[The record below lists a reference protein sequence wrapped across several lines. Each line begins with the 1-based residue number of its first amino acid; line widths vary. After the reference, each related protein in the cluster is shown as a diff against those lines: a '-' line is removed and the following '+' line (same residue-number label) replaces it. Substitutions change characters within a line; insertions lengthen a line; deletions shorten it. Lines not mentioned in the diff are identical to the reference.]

1 MIISS
6 SYQINSPFSNSGKV
20 PIVKKTLTSEKNK
33 IFIPSKMKDSYTSNS
48 NYNSI
53 NYYDRSII
61 VKKISLSNIFG
72 SGNSNTNTNNNTN
85 NKTEHPTSVSLTE
98 KEVLDDSNYIS
109 SNKINLYNNK
119 INLYNN
125 RVKKIK
131 MATLIQSVVRRFLLN
146 KKLFNDIQSVKRAH
160 NTKSK
165 IYRKK
170 IPLNKKNVNNQTS
183 DSYLNNMNEK
193 KIEKNITN
201 QFFFTKVV
209 IVNSNH
215 SKAQISKIQ
224 KFWRNRKLQIG
235 NYSRISN
242 YQCQSEIVK
251 KVNLKKKI
259 SLTKKANY
267 DSILFN
273 SLHSVKDEQEP
284 IKDDY
289 KNSNKKTKVLRD
301 KINLKTNNDI
311 FHRFYLRNNYIT
323 RPQYIK
329 LYNKNNQAKKE
340 ENEGIYQYEVNDI
353 NKSFKDKSYTLLHD
367 KNKNGNYIQ
376 QLKYNTG
383 KKINQIKSCTDI
395 NKVNKSEYIK
405 GIKLDTDEK
414 IKKNREYKNINNNL
428 KVWQKNKINCVIY
441 EDNINKYKDLKPN
454 KNFIYINSSKTEKS
468 IKLDRKKDIINKP
481 NHSLMKKINGY
492 MKKNNVKSRKAL
504 ISKNHI
510 NIDGKEPYINL
521 ERKLIMQKPNRKK
534 HTK

>member
-193 KIEKNITN
+193 KN
-201 QFFFTKVV
+201 
-209 IVNSNH
+209 
-215 SKAQISKIQ
+215 
-224 KFWRNRKLQIG
+224 
-235 NYSRISN
+235 
-242 YQCQSEIVK
+242 
-251 KVNLKKKI
+251 
-259 SLTKKANY
+259 
-267 DSILFN
+267 
-273 SLHSVKDEQEP
+273 
-284 IKDDY
+284 
-289 KNSNKKTKVLRD
+289 
-301 KINLKTNNDI
+301 
-311 FHRFYLRNNYIT
+311 
-323 RPQYIK
+323 
-329 LYNKNNQAKKE
+329 
-340 ENEGIYQYEVNDI
+340 
-353 NKSFKDKSYTLLHD
+353 
-367 KNKNGNYIQ
+367 
-376 QLKYNTG
+376 
-383 KKINQIKSCTDI
+383 
-395 NKVNKSEYIK
+395 
-405 GIKLDTDEK
+405 
-414 IKKNREYKNINNNL
+414 
-428 KVWQKNKINCVIY
+428 
-441 EDNINKYKDLKPN
+441 
-454 KNFIYINSSKTEKS
+454 
-468 IKLDRKKDIINKP
+468 
-481 NHSLMKKINGY
+481 
-492 MKKNNVKSRKAL
+492 
-504 ISKNHI
+504 
-510 NIDGKEPYINL
+510 
-521 ERKLIMQKPNRKK
+521 
-534 HTK
+534 